1 MEDLRR
7 QLREVDTSLMFLT
20 LLVLSVC
27 LSWRGVVIQREG
39 LCRLIAGT
47 AEEVP
52 DPRRLRLTAG
62 AVVVGAL
69 TYFFS
74 LALKTWEGSPTP
86 SARLNLWASLF
97 VLAAAVLRL
106 YDLVAL
112 QPGAGEEPLPD

>member
-1 MEDLRR
+1 MEDLRG

-74 LALKTWEGSPTP
+74 LALKTW
-86 SARLNLWASLF
+86 
-97 VLAAAVLRL
+97 
-106 YDLVAL
+106 
-112 QPGAGEEPLPD
+112 